1 VAAGGETAKPEFS
14 SDLTCVLVTDAVFL
28 LWLVP
33 RMLGIDFSILR
44 WKEKVVVF
52 TIRYINAPPVVV
64 GGRNECRDYKAVLKK
79 CSSDCDASLFSLNVT
94 KTQQL
99 ECPVIGK

>member
-1 VAAGGETAKPEFS
+1 VAAGSDTAKPEFS
-14 SDLTCVLVTDAVFL
+14 SALTRILVTDAVFL
-28 LWLVP
+28 LWAVP
-33 RMLGIDFSILR
+33 RMLGIGSSILR
-44 WKEKVVVF
+44 WKEKLTVF
-52 TIRYINAPPVVV
+52 TSRYINAPPVVV
-64 GGRNECRDYKAVLKK
+64 GGRNECREPKAVLKK